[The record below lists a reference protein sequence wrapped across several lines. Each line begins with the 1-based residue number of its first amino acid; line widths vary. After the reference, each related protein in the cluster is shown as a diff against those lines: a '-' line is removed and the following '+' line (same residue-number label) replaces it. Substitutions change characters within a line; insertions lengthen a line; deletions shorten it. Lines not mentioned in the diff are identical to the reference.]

1 MILSRPSKIFL
12 LFACVALAGARAA
25 DVDLEKAVGSLIAAE
40 KAYAKVAG
48 EKGFRDASISVF
60 ADDAVIFAPSAV
72 NGKKFWRDAKE
83 NPVITWRPIFASIS
97 RSGELG
103 YTTGPSEYR
112 RSRDAQNPDAFGHF
126 VTIWRKDAKGIWKVV
141 IDVGLDHPQPQQ
153 AETEIR
159 TELPTSPVPR
169 PESSSADL
177 DKTQASFAESLK
189 DDEGDAILDNASDDI
204 RVYRRG
210 QLPAVG
216 KAAAKK
222 MLGKED
228 AKTSRAP
235 LGVGTSNPIDLA
247 YEYGEYTS
255 ERDDVSQRGIYLT
268 IWRLESDG
276 AWKIA
281 LDLQKSE
288 PTEKKS

>member
-1 MILSRPSKIFL
+1 MILSKPTKIFL
-12 LFACVALAGARAA
+12 VVACAALADARAA

-40 KAYAKVAG
+40 KAYAKLAG

-60 ADDAVIFAPSAV
+60 ADDAVIFTPSAV

-112 RSRDAQNPDAFGHF
+112 RSRDAQNPDGFGHF
-126 VTIWRKDAKGIWKVV
+126 VTIWRKDAKAVWKVAL
-141 IDVGLDHPQPQQ
+141 DVGLDHPQPQE
-153 AETEIR
+153 ADTEIR
-159 TELPTSPVPR
+159 TYVPISPVLQ
-169 PESSSADL
+169 PESASTGL
-177 DKTQASFAESLK
+177 DKLQSEFAESLR
-189 DDEGDAILDNASDDI
+189 DDEADAIIDHASDDI

-216 KAAAKK
+216 KRAAEK
-222 MLGKED
+222 MLADED
-228 AKTSRAP
+228 AKTSRAQ
-235 LGVGTSNPIDLA
+235 LGAGTSNPIDLA
-247 YEYGEYTS
+247 YEYGEYAS
-255 ERDDVSQRGIYLT
+255 ESDKVTQRGIYLT

-276 AWKIA
+276 SWKIA
-281 LDLQKSE
+281 LDLQKSAPVE
-288 PTEKKS
+288 QKP

>member
-1 MILSRPSKIFL
+1 MILSKPSKIFL
-12 LFACVALAGARAA
+12 LVACVALADVRAA

-40 KAYAKVAG
+40 KAYAKLAG

-60 ADDAVIFAPSAV
+60 ADDAVIFTPNAV

-83 NPVITWRPIFASIS
+83 DPAITWRPIFASIS

-112 RSRDAQNPDAFGHF
+112 KSRAAEKPDGFGHF
-126 VTIWRKDAKGIWKVV
+126 ITVWRKDAKGVWRVAL
-141 IDVGLDHPQPQQ
+141 DVGVNHPQPQE

-159 TELPTSPVPR
+159 TSIPDSPLVH
-169 PESSSADL
+169 PESANVEM
-177 DKTQASFAESLK
+177 DKVQSQFAESLK
-189 DDEGDAILDNASDDI
+189 DDEADAIIDHASDDV
-204 RVYRRG
+204 RVYRRD

-216 KAAAKK
+216 KTAAEK
-222 MLGKED
+222 MLADED

-235 LGVGTSNPIDLA
+235 LGAGTSHPIDLA

-255 ERDDVSQRGIYLT
+255 ERDKVTQRGIYLT

-276 AWKIA
+276 SWKIA
-281 LDLQKSE
+281 LDLQKSAPVE
-288 PTEKKS
+288 RKP

>member
-12 LFACVALAGARAA
+12 LFACVALAGVRAS

-112 RSRDAQNPDAFGHF
+112 RLREAQNPDGFGHF
-126 VTIWRKDAKGIWKVV
+126 VTIWRKDAKGIWRVA
-141 IDVGLDHPQPQQ
+141 IDVGLDHPQPQE

-159 TELPTSPVPR
+159 TELPSSPVLH
-169 PESSSADL
+169 PESASADL
-177 DKTQASFAESLK
+177 DKTQASFADSLK
-189 DDEGDAILDNASDDI
+189 DDEGDAIIDNASDDI
-204 RVYRRG
+204 RVYRPG

-216 KAAAKK
+216 KATAKK

-235 LGVGTSNPIDLA
+235 LGAGTSNPIDLA

-255 ERDDVSQRGIYLT
+255 ERQDVSQRGIYLT
-268 IWRLESDG
+268 IWRLESDDT
-276 AWKIA
+276 WKIA
-281 LDLQKSE
+281 LDLQKSAPAE
-288 PTEKKS
+288 RKP

>member
-1 MILSRPSKIFL
+1 MILSKPSKIFL
-12 LFACVALAGARAA
+12 LLACVALADARAA

-40 KAYAKVAG
+40 KTYAKLAG

-60 ADDAVIFAPSAV
+60 ADDAVIFTRNAV

-83 NPVITWRPIFASIS
+83 DPVLAWRPIFASIS

-112 RSRDAQNPDAFGHF
+112 KSRDAQNPDAFGHF
-126 VTIWRKDAKGIWKVV
+126 VTIWRKDAKGVWKVAL
-141 IDVGLDHPQPQQ
+141 DVGLDHPQPQE

-159 TELPTSPVPR
+159 TDVPISPVLQ
-169 PESSSADL
+169 PESASTGL
-177 DKTQASFAESLK
+177 DKLQSEFAESLR
-189 DDEGDAILDNASDDI
+189 DDEADAIIDHASDYI

-216 KAAAKK
+216 KRAAEK
-222 MLGKED
+222 MLADED

-235 LGVGTSNPIDLA
+235 LGAGTSHPIDLA
-247 YEYGEYTS
+247 YEYGTYTS
-255 ERDDVSQRGIYLT
+255 ESHNTTQRGIYVC

-276 AWKIA
+276 GWKIA
-281 LDLQKSE
+281 LDLQKSA
-288 PTEKKS
+288 PPEKK

>member
-12 LFACVALAGARAA
+12 LFACVALAGVRAS

-83 NPVITWRPIFASIS
+83 NPVITWRPVFASIS
-97 RSGELG
+97 RNGELG

-112 RSRDAQNPDAFGHF
+112 RLREAQNPDGFGHF
-126 VTIWRKDAKGIWKVV
+126 VTIWRKDARGMWKVV
-141 IDVGLDHPQPQQ
+141 IDVGLDHPQPQE

-159 TELPTSPVPR
+159 TELPTSPVLH
-169 PESSSADL
+169 PESASADL

-189 DDEGDAILDNASDDI
+189 DDEGDAIIDNASDDI
-204 RVYRRG
+204 RVYRPG

-216 KAAAKK
+216 KATAKK

-235 LGVGTSNPIDLA
+235 LGAGTSNPIDLA
-247 YEYGEYTS
+247 YEYGEYGS

-276 AWKIA
+276 GWKIA
-281 LDLQKSE
+281 LDLQKSAPAE
-288 PTEKKS
+288 RKP

>member
-1 MILSRPSKIFL
+1 MILSKPSKIFL
-12 LFACVALAGARAA
+12 LVGCLAVAGARAA

-40 KAYAKVAG
+40 KAYAKLAG

-60 ADDAVIFAPSAV
+60 ADDAVIFAPNAV

-112 RSRDAQNPDAFGHF
+112 RSPNAEKPDGFGHF
-126 VTIWRKDAKGIWKVV
+126 LTIWRKDAKGVWRVAL
-141 IDVGLDHPQPQQ
+141 DVGLDHPQPQE

-159 TELPTSPVPR
+159 TYIPDSPLLQ
-169 PESSSADL
+169 PESASTDL
-177 DKTQASFAESLK
+177 DKVQSDFTESLR
-189 DDEGDAILDNASDDI
+189 DDEADAVIDHASDDI

-216 KAAAKK
+216 KTAAEK
-222 MLGKED
+222 MLADED

-235 LGVGTSNPIDLA
+235 QGAGTSNPIDVA
-247 YEYGEYTS
+247 YEYGTYAS
-255 ERDDVSQRGIYLT
+255 ESDNPTQCGTYVS
-268 IWRLESDG
+268 IWRLDSDG

-281 LDLQKSE
+281 LDLQKSA
-288 PTEKKS
+288 PPEKK

>member
-1 MILSRPSKIFL
+1 MILSKLSKIFL
-12 LFACVALAGARAA
+12 LVACVALADARAA

-40 KAYAKVAG
+40 KAYAKLAG

-60 ADDAVIFAPSAV
+60 ADDAVIFTPNAV
-72 NGKKFWRDAKE
+72 NGKKFWRNAKE
-83 NPVITWRPIFASIS
+83 DPVLAWRPIFASIS

-112 RSRDAQNPDAFGHF
+112 KSRDAQNPDAFGHF
-126 VTIWRKDAKGIWKVV
+126 VTIWRKDAKAVWKVAL
-141 IDVGLDHPQPQQ
+141 DVGLDHPQPKD

-159 TELPTSPVPR
+159 TYVPNSPILQ
-169 PESSSADL
+169 PESASTDL
-177 DKTQASFAESLK
+177 DKVQSEFAESLR
-189 DDEGDAILDNASDDI
+189 DDEADAIIDHASDDI

-222 MLGKED
+222 MLAKED

-235 LGVGTSNPIDLA
+235 LGAGTSHPIDLS

-255 ERDDVSQRGIYLT
+255 ESDKITQRGIYLT

-276 AWKIA
+276 SWKID
-281 LDLQKSE
+281 LDLQKSA
-288 PTEKKS
+288 PPEKKP